1 MHYSKIINITH
12 ADIGRF
18 RMKFRVLL
26 SKLSILILLFVL
38 LNSIHFT
45 SGSLID
51 PVMHNSA
58 FTLEDYEV
66 TMKIIGE
73 LNEGGGAKD
82 IEIVGDIA
90 YVLSNSGLNIYNI
103 ATPTNVVNLGY
114 YYADGYLG
122 HSIAVYNNY
131 VFTAADDQG
140 LIIIDVADPSDP
152 IYANAITNTRPAA
165 ISIQNNLLFVANWN
179 NDFEI
184 YNISNV
190 PLIAELIRFEGNGFS
205 YTHASTDLSF
215 GFANNGSLLVLDIN
229 DPENIEKIVQIDDD
243 EISSIAIDGN
253 FWYTGGSNGIKV
265 FNYSILSEPVLM
277 NHFAET
283 EDSFITNLVVL
294 DGLLYASDYH
304 QGFRIF
310 NISDSNLTEIGRNE
324 VGGSP
329 LGFQV
334 DDEIVYVASQESGIQ
349 IVKIQFKDVEGTA
362 FGIEV
367 IFSSVIILGLL
378 KSRKNKQGKRKS
390 ESSILNII

>member
-1 MHYSKIINITH
+1 M
-12 ADIGRF
+12 
-18 RMKFRVLL
+18 
-26 SKLSILILLFVL
+26 
-38 LNSIHFT
+38 
-45 SGSLID
+45 
-51 PVMHNSA
+51 
-58 FTLEDYEV
+58 
-66 TMKIIGE
+66 
-73 LNEGGGAKD
+73 
-82 IEIVGDIA
+82 
-90 YVLSNSGLNIYNI
+90 
-103 ATPTNVVNLGY
+103 
-114 YYADGYLG
+114 
-122 HSIAVYNNY
+122 
-131 VFTAADDQG
+131 
-140 LIIIDVADPSDP
+140 
-152 IYANAITNTRPAA
+152 
-165 ISIQNNLLFVANWN
+165 
-179 NDFEI
+179 
-184 YNISNV
+184 
-190 PLIAELIRFEGNGFS
+190 IAELIRFEGNGFS

-253 FWYTGGSNGIKV
+253 FWYTGGSNGIKT
-265 FNYSILSEPVLM
+265 FNSSILSEPVLM